1 MKYCPQC
8 TTGFPDHVDSCPTHN
23 GMLSEIIDLK
33 PGMLIRGTYR
43 IVRKLGEGG
52 FGAVYLA
59 EQTLMDGEL
68 RTIKFLSRQWTRNEA
83 FTARFRREVRAL
95 RQLRHKNIVDCGD
108 LERAEDDSLFFSME
122 FVDGPDLRDFLH
134 QAPPPFDVG
143 LALSLVR
150 GIAAGLEAAHARQ
163 MVHRDIK
170 PDNILLMRDGDGWI
184 PKIADFGIVATKE
197 SAAVHTMTGSSLLTM
212 AYAAPEQWLGMR
224 AAELDGRTDLYA
236 LGGVFYEMLTG
247 RTVFEAESYEGW
259 AREHLNAVPRPP
271 SAVRHDLLQWRGL
284 DALVIQLLAK
294 DREDRPKDVAE
305 MLTLLDT
312 VKYVPPS
319 QRQLTVPLSAVQRP
333 PSLAAQP
340 AATMHPA
347 TTVQPTATVR
357 PSPTVQPGATV
368 QRTVSDAAPAVQERE
383 TTTQQLT
390 ALQWFERG
398 NTRFGRGDFEG
409 AIKGYSEAIRLKP
422 DYALAFNCQG
432 SARFGIGDFEG
443 AIEDYS
449 EAIRL
454 KPDYAVALTNRGNA
468 RCGQGDFAGAI
479 EDYSEAIRL
488 KPDYV
493 VALTYRGNARCGQGD
508 YEGAIKDCVEAIRLK
523 PDYADAFNNRG
534 NARKAKGDLEGALKD
549 YREAI
554 RLKPDYADAFN
565 NRGTA
570 RFGTGDFEGAIKDYN
585 EAIRLKPDYADAFNN
600 RGDARKA
607 KSDFGGAIK
616 DYSEAIRL
624 KPDNADAFTNRGNA
638 HKAKGDLQGAIKDY
652 SEVIRLKPGF
662 AAAFNNRG
670 SARLGTGDLDGAIKD
685 YSEAIRLKPDYAV
698 AFNNRGNARKAKGDF
713 EGANEDRDEA
723 IRLKSDPFK
732 SRVVSTK

>member
-8 TTGFPDHVDSCPTHN
+8 TTGFPDHLESCPTHN

-52 FGAVYLA
+52 FGSVYLA

-68 RTIKFLSRQWTRNEA
+68 RTIKFLSRQWTRDEA

-134 QAPPPFDVG
+134 EAARPLDVG
-143 LALSLVR
+143 FALSMAR
-150 GIAAGLEAAHARQ
+150 GIAAGLDAAHARK

-197 SAAVHTMTGSSLLTM
+197 SAAAHTMTGSSLLTM

-236 LGGVFYEMLTG
+236 LGGVLYEMLTG
-247 RTVFEAESYEGW
+247 RTVFDAESYEGW
-259 AREHLNAVPRPP
+259 AREHLNTAPRPP
-271 SAVRHDLLQWRGL
+271 SELRPDLLQWRGL

-294 DREDRPKDVAE
+294 DRADRPKDVAE
-305 MLTLLDT
+305 VLRLLDT
-312 VKYVPPS
+312 VKYVTPS
-319 QRQLTVPLSAVQRP
+319 QRQLTVPLSAVQHP
-333 PSLAAQP
+333 ASLAARP
-340 AATMHPA
+340 AATVHPA
-347 TTVQPTATVR
+347 TTVQPAGTVH
-357 PSPTVQPGATV
+357 
-368 QRTVSDAAPAVQERE
+368 RTVSDAAPAVQERE
-383 TTTQQLT
+383 LT
-390 ALQWFERG
+390 AQQWFERG

-422 DYALAFNCQG
+422 DYAVAFNCQG
-432 SARFGIGDFEG
+432 SARFGKGDFEG

-468 RCGQGDFAGAI
+468 RGAKGDFENAI
-479 EDYSEAIRL
+479 KDYSEAIRL

-493 VALTYRGNARCGQGD
+493 VALTHRGNARCGQGD
-508 YEGAIKDCVEAIRLK
+508 FEGAIKDCSEAIRLK

-534 NARKAKGDLEGALKD
+534 NARKAKGDFEGALKD
-549 YREAI
+549 YKETI

-565 NRGTA
+565 NRGNA
-570 RFGTGDFEGAIKDYN
+570 RFGTGDFEGAIKEYN

-600 RGDARKA
+600 RGNARKA

-624 KPDNADAFTNRGNA
+624 KPDYVDAFTNRGNA
-638 HKAKGDLQGAIKDY
+638 QKAKGDLEGAIKDY

-662 AAAFNNRG
+662 AVAFNNRG
-670 SARLGTGDLDGAIKD
+670 SARHGTGDLEGAIKD

-698 AFNNRGNARKAKGDF
+698 AFSNRGNARKAKGDF
-713 EGANEDRDEA
+713 EGATEDHDEA
-723 IRLKSDPFK
+723 TRLKAGPFK
-732 SRVVSTK
+732 SRVVSTR

>member
-68 RTIKFLSRQWTRNEA
+68 RTIKFLSRKWTRDEA

-150 GIAAGLEAAHARQ
+150 GVAAGLDAAHARK

-224 AAELDGRTDLYA
+224 AAGLDGRTHLYA

-259 AREHLNAVPRPP
+259 AREHLNSVPRPP
-271 SAVRHDLLQWRGL
+271 SEVRPDLLQWRGL
-284 DALVIQLLAK
+284 DALVIQLVAK
-294 DREDRPKDVAE
+294 DRADRPNDVAE
-305 MLTLLDT
+305 VLRLLDT
-312 VKYVPPS
+312 VKYVAPS
-319 QRQLTVPLSAVQRP
+319 QRQMTVPLSAVQRP
-333 PSLAAQP
+333 ASLAAQP
-340 AATMHPA
+340 AAT
-347 TTVQPTATVR
+347 VR
-357 PSPTVQPGATV
+357 PTPTVQPAATV
-368 QRTVSDAAPAVQERE
+368 QRAVSDAAPAVQERE
-383 TTTQQLT
+383 LT
-390 ALQWFERG
+390 AQQWFERG
-398 NTRFGRGDFEG
+398 NTRFGGGDFEG

-422 DYALAFNCQG
+422 DYAVAFNIRG
-432 SARFGIGDFEG
+432 SARSGKGDYE
-443 AIEDYS
+443 
-449 EAIRL
+449 
-454 KPDYAVALTNRGNA
+454 
-468 RCGQGDFAGAI
+468 GAI

-493 VALTYRGNARCGQGD
+493 VALTNRGNARCSRGD
-508 YEGAIKDCVEAIRLK
+508 FEGAIEDYSEAIRLKPDFAVGLTNRGVARFGKGDLEGAIKDYVEALRLK
-523 PDYADAFNNRG
+523 PDYADAFHHRG
-534 NARKAKGDLEGALKD
+534 NARKAKGYFEGALKD
-549 YREAI
+549 YKEAI

-570 RFGTGDFEGAIKDYN
+570 RFGKGDFDDAIKDYN

-600 RGDARKA
+600 RGNARKA

-624 KPDNADAFTNRGNA
+624 KPDYADAFTNRGNA
-638 HKAKGDLQGAIKDY
+638 QKAKGDLEGAIKDY
-652 SEVIRLKPGF
+652 SEVIRLKPDF
-662 AAAFNNRG
+662 AVAFNNRG
-670 SARLGTGDLDGAIKD
+670 SARHGKGDLDGAIKD
-685 YSEAIRLKPDYAV
+685 FSEAIRMKPDYAV
-698 AFNNRGNARKAKGDF
+698 AFSNRGNARKAKGDF
-713 EGANEDRDEA
+713 EGATEDHDEA
-723 IRLKSDPFK
+723 IRLKAEASR
-732 SRVVSTK
+732 SRVVSAR

>member
-68 RTIKFLSRQWTRNEA
+68 RTIKFLSRQWTRDEA

-134 QAPPPFDVG
+134 QAPAPVDVG
-143 LALSLVR
+143 LAISMVR
-150 GIAAGLEAAHARQ
+150 GIAAGLEAAHARK

-170 PDNILLMRDGDGWI
+170 PDNVLLMRDGDGWI

-259 AREHLNAVPRPP
+259 AREHLNTAPRPP
-271 SAVRHDLLQWRGL
+271 SEVRPDLLQWRGL

-294 DREDRPKDVAE
+294 DRADRPNDVAE
-305 MLTLLDT
+305 VLRLLDA

-340 AATMHPA
+340 TG
-347 TTVQPTATVR
+347 TE
-357 PSPTVQPGATV
+357 
-368 QRTVSDAAPAVQERE
+368 QRTAAGAAPAVQERE
-383 TTTQQLT
+383 LA
-390 ALQWFERG
+390 ALQSFERG
-398 NTRFGRGDFEG
+398 NARFDKGDFEA
-409 AIKGYSEAIRLKP
+409 AIRDYSEAIRLKP
-422 DYALAFNCQG
+422 EYAVAFNCRG
-432 SARFGIGDFEG
+432 SARCGKGDLEG
-443 AIEDYS
+443 AIKDYS

-454 KPDYAVALTNRGNA
+454 KPDYAVALINQGNARCGKGDFEGAVKDYSEAIRLRPDYTVALSNRSHARCGMGDFEGAITDCNEAIRLKPDYADAINNRGNA
-468 RCGQGDFAGAI
+468 RKAKGDLEGALK
-479 EDYSEAIRL
+479 DYSEAIRL
-488 KPDYV
+488 KPDY
-493 VALTYRGNARCGQGD
+493 AEAFNNRGNVRFSKGD
-508 YEGAIKDCVEAIRLK
+508 FESALKDFRDAIRLK

-534 NARKAKGDLEGALKD
+534 NARKAKGDFDGAIKD
-549 YREAI
+549 YSDAI
-554 RLKPDYADAFN
+554 RLKPDYADAF
-565 NRGTA
+565 
-570 RFGTGDFEGAIKDYN
+570 
-585 EAIRLKPDYADAFNN
+585 
-600 RGDARKA
+600 
-607 KSDFGGAIK
+607 
-616 DYSEAIRL
+616 
-624 KPDNADAFTNRGNA
+624 TNRGNA
-638 HKAKGDLQGAIKDY
+638 RKAKGDLEGAIKDY
-652 SEVIRLKPGF
+652 SEVIRLKPDY
-662 AAAFNNRG
+662 AIALNNRG
-670 SARLGTGDLDGAIKD
+670 SARHGRGDLEGAIKD

-698 AFNNRGNARKAKGDF
+698 AFTNRGNARKATGDS
-713 EGANEDRDEA
+713 EGATSDYGEA
-723 IRLKSDPFK
+723 MRLKPDAFK
-732 SRVVSTK
+732 SRFDAAR

>member
-1 MKYCPQC
+1 MKYCPKC
-8 TTGFPDHVDSCPTHN
+8 TTGFPDSVESCPTHN

-52 FGAVYLA
+52 FGSVYLA

-68 RTIKFLSRQWTRNEA
+68 RTIKFLSRQWTRDEA

-134 QAPPPFDVG
+134 QAARPLDVG
-143 LALSLVR
+143 FALSLVR
-150 GIAAGLEAAHARQ
+150 GIAAGLEAAHARK

-247 RTVFEAESYEGW
+247 RTVFDAESYESW

-271 SAVRHDLLQWRGL
+271 SELRPDLLQWRGL

-294 DREDRPKDVAE
+294 DRADRPKDVAE
-305 MLTLLDT
+305 VLRLLDM
-312 VKYVPPS
+312 VKYVTPS
-319 QRQLTVPLSAVQRP
+319 QRQMTVPLSAVQRP
-333 PSLAAQP
+333 ASLAPGP
-340 AATMHPA
+340 AATVHPA
-347 TTVQPTATVR
+347 TTVQPAATVH
-357 PSPTVQPGATV
+357 
-368 QRTVSDAAPAVQERE
+368 RTVSDAAPVVQERE
-383 TTTQQLT
+383 LT
-390 ALQWFERG
+390 AQQWFERG
-398 NTRFGRGDFEG
+398 NTRFGKGDFAG

-422 DYALAFNCQG
+422 DYAVAFNCQG
-432 SARFGIGDFEG
+432 SARFGKGDFEG

-454 KPDYAVALTNRGNA
+454 NPDYAVALTNRGNA
-468 RCGQGDFAGAI
+468 RCGKGDFEGAI
-479 EDYSEAIRL
+479 KDYGEAIRL
-488 KPDYV
+488 KPDYE
-493 VALTYRGNARCGQGD
+493 VALTNRGNARCGQGD
-508 YEGAIKDCVEAIRLK
+508 FEGAIKDCSEAIRLK

-534 NARKAKGDLEGALKD
+534 NARKAKGDFEGALKD

-565 NRGTA
+565 NRGNA

-585 EAIRLKPDYADAFNN
+585 EAIHLKPDCADAFNN
-600 RGDARKA
+600 RGNARKA

-624 KPDNADAFTNRGNA
+624 KPDHADAFTNRGNA
-638 HKAKGDLQGAIKDY
+638 QKAKGDLEGAIKDY

-662 AAAFNNRG
+662 AVAFNNRG
-670 SARLGTGDLDGAIKD
+670 SARFGKGDFEGAIKD

-698 AFNNRGNARKAKGDF
+698 AFNNRGNARKAKGDL
-713 EGANEDRDEA
+713 EGATEDHDEA
-723 IRLKSDPFK
+723 IRLKTDPFK
-732 SRVVSTK
+732 SRLVSTR

>member
-68 RTIKFLSRQWTRNEA
+68 RTIKFLSRQWTRDEA

-134 QAPPPFDVG
+134 QTPPPFDVG

-150 GIAAGLEAAHARQ
+150 GIAAGLDAAHSRK

-247 RTVFEAESYEGW
+247 RTVFDAESYEGW
-259 AREHLNAVPRPP
+259 AREHLNAVPRLP
-271 SAVRHDLLQWRGL
+271 SEVRPDLLQWRGL

-294 DREDRPKDVAE
+294 DRADRPKDVAE
-305 MLTLLDT
+305 MLRLLDM
-312 VKYVPPS
+312 VKHVPPS

-333 PSLAAQP
+333 ASRP
-340 AATMHPA
+340 AATVHPA
-347 TTVQPTATVR
+347 TTVQPSFTVH
-357 PSPTVQPGATV
+357 
-368 QRTVSDAAPAVQERE
+368 RTVSDAAPPVQERE
-383 TTTQQLT
+383 LT
-390 ALQWFERG
+390 PQQWFERG
-398 NTRFGRGDFEG
+398 NTRFGRGDIEG

-422 DYALAFNCQG
+422 DYAVAFNCRG
-432 SARFGIGDFEG
+432 SARSGQGDFEG
-443 AIEDYS
+443 AIEDYT

-454 KPDYAVALTNRGNA
+454 KPDYAVALTNQGNA
-468 RCGQGDFAGAI
+468 RSGQGDFEGAI
-479 EDYSEAIRL
+479 RDYSEAIRL

-493 VALTYRGNARCGQGD
+493 VALTNRGNARCGQGD
-508 YEGAIKDCVEAIRLK
+508 CEGAIRDCSEAIRLKPDYADAFNNRGNARRAKGDIDGAPKASREAIRLKPDHADAFNNRGTARFGKGDFEDAIKDYSEAIRLK

-534 NARKAKGDLEGALKD
+534 NARKAK
-549 YREAI
+549 
-554 RLKPDYADAFN
+554 
-565 NRGTA
+565 
-570 RFGTGDFEGAIKDYN
+570 
-585 EAIRLKPDYADAFNN
+585 
-600 RGDARKA
+600 
-607 KSDFGGAIK
+607 SDFGGAIR

-624 KPDNADAFTNRGNA
+624 KPDHADAFTNRGNA
-638 HKAKGDLQGAIKDY
+638 HKAKGDLEGAIRDY
-652 SEVIRLKPGF
+652 NEVIRLKPDF
-662 AAAFNNRG
+662 AVAFNNRG
-670 SARLGTGDLDGAIKD
+670 SARHGKGDLDGAIKD

-698 AFNNRGNARKAKGDF
+698 AFTNRGNARKSKGDF
-713 EGANEDRDEA
+713 EGATEDHDEA
-723 IRLKSDPFK
+723 VRLKSGAFK